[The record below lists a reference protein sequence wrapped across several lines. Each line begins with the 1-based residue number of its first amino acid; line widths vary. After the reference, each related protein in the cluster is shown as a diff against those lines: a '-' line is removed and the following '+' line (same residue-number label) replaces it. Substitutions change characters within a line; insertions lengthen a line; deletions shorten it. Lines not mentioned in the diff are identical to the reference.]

1 MNKSNLLN
9 LYTFVGLT
17 LEMVAGAG
25 QQGEINRRVLGC
37 KIIHHMHVEAN
48 LSTLPVN
55 PVLTIVT
62 IWTDFT
68 DSSLV
73 LP

>member
-25 QQGEINRRVLGC
+25 QQGEFNQRVLGC

-48 LSTLPVN
+48 LSTLPVKR
-55 PVLTIVT
+55 VLTIVT
-62 IWTDFT
+62 I
-68 DSSLV
+68 L
-73 LP
+73 